1 MGKHIDYFSYNIF
14 KIFYLIKKN
23 IIFFLIFFS
32 AIIHFFKNKKDYF
45 LIFNEITYKYLK
57 YNFIFDRIISSY
69 LIQEK
74 FYDTSCIKN
83 YIFKTKGGLI
93 TSCVQKNILELS
105 LSNFIFIDV
114 FFSLSEKVLK

>member
-14 KIFYLIKKN
+14 KIFLFNKKKHN
-23 IIFFLIFFS
+23 FFLIFFQLLFIS
-32 AIIHFFKNKKDYF
+32 LKNKKDYF

-114 FFSLSEKVLK
+114 FFSLSEKKC